1 MGEEAIWFCVAM
13 FEPEVF
19 RKQTYCIEESTCGI
33 VGTFRRPPQLFGTPI
48 VIPCPGNCAPAA
60 PLVTPLVTATLAPNI
75 LLPESQYQGLTVPLV
90 YSVRSCGKRAFL
102 FCHNV
107 LPFVLCHNTTVLS
120 LRWGNAGATRLN
132 YCIR

>member
-19 RKQTYCIEESTCGI
+19 RKQTYCIEESTCDIIGLSA
-33 VGTFRRPPQLFGTPI
+33 PPT
-48 VIPCPGNCAPAA
+48 VIRHPHSDSVPGNCAPAA